1 METLVGILF
10 FVFGAIVGSFLNV
23 VALRYNTGRK
33 PTGRSACFSCGKKLE
48 VYELIPIFSYIFLRG
63 RCSQCKS
70 SISIQYPLVEFTTG
84 LLFVLM
90 YWYQS
95 QSLILL
101 TYYLLVSCLLV
112 VIIVYDIRHMIIPDG
127 LVYAFIGLGFLRLLY
142 ETPLASLIRSPE
154 IWNLLAGPILFLPFW
169 VLWYFSKGAWMG
181 FGDAKLA
188 WGIGWTLGLVK
199 GASAIILGFWIGA
212 VLSLLVIVLGKL
224 ASTSSMRKMFGSL
237 GLPTLHLKS
246 EIPFAPYLIVG
257 MFVALFTGADFL
269 GLGLILFS

>member
-1 METLVGILF
+1 METLVAILF

-33 PTGRSACFSCGKKLE
+33 PTGRSACFSCGKKLKAT
-48 VYELIPIFSYIFLRG
+48 ELIPVVSYLFLCG

-70 SISIQYPLVEFTTG
+70 SISMQYPLVEFATG

-90 YWYQS
+90 YWYQG
-95 QSLILL
+95 QSLVLL
-101 TYYLLVSCLLV
+101 TYYLLITCLLV
-112 VIIVYDIRHMIIPDG
+112 VITVYDIRHMIIPDG
-127 LVYAFIGLGFLRLLY
+127 LVYAFIGLGLLRLLY
-142 ETPLASLIRSPE
+142 ETPLTSLIHTPE

-169 VLWYFSKGAWMG
+169 ALWYFSKGTWMG

-188 WGIGWTLGLVK
+188 WGIGWTLGLVH

-212 VLSLLVIVLGKL
+212 VLSLLVIALGKIT
-224 ASTSSMRKMFGSL
+224 STSSVRKLVTYFR
-237 GLPTLHLKS
+237 LPTLHLKS
-246 EIPFAPYLIVG
+246 EIPFAPYLIIG
-257 MFVALFTGADFL
+257 MFVALFTGIDLL